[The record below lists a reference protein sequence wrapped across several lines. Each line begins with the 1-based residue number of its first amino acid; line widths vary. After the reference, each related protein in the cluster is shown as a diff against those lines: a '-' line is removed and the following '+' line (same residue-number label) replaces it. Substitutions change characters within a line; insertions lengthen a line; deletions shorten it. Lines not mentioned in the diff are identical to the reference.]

1 MIKRTLFFGNPAYLS
16 TRNEQLVVN
25 FPKEER
31 EEKRRGRNREGER
44 EREKAHVVTYILYSS
59 GGREGPRGRRP
70 SPHNVMMVH
79 ESTSH

>member
-31 EEKRRGRNREGER
+31 EEKRGKKRG
-44 EREKAHVVTYILYSS
+44 K
-59 GGREGPRGRRP
+59 RGKGIGKGKGK
-70 SPHNVMMVH
+70 
-79 ESTSH
+79 E